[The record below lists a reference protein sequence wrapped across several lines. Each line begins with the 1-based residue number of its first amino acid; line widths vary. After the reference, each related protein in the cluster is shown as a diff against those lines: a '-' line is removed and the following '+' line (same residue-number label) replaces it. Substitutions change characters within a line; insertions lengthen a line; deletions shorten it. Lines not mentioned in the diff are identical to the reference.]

1 MKGHVGGGSGVWRIQ
16 GALNPLKSKPPYI
29 VSFTYPYV
37 KVLGGVLALLGT
49 ECDVQE
55 AP

>member
-16 GALNPLKSKPPYI
+16 GALDPIKSKPPYI

-37 KVLGGVLALLGT
+37 KVPGGVFGS
-49 ECDVQE
+49 VGH
-55 AP
+55 